1 MKCEKVKEKKE
12 VKKKL
17 LDLRIRLMRNPES
30 RLKIR
35 TNEKS

>member
-17 LDLRIRLMRNPES
+17 LDLRIRPIRNPES
-30 RLKIR
+30 RLKIKM
-35 TNEKS
+35 NEKS